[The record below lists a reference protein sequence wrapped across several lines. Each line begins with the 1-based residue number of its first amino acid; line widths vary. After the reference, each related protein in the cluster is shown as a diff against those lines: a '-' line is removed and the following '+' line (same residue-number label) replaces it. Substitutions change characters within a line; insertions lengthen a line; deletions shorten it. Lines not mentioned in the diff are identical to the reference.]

1 MRLIAH
7 LLITAVA
14 GMIGSGLFGAW
25 RYVAQYN
32 SYRGF
37 GAPVDTTPL
46 PDRGTLVPLVVRS
59 PALGGRPVTV
69 DVYLPAAYAGDP
81 QRRFPTV
88 YYLQGM
94 PGTAGT
100 AYLDVLH
107 LVPRLNY
114 LIATGVLRPMIAVVP
129 PGTFS
134 AHMQGTEWADGTKP
148 GQQWFTYLTRDVV
161 GAVDTQFRTIRSPA
175 ARGVAGYSAGADAA
189 LNAVIL
195 RPDLFGVAE
204 PWSGDFH
211 QDPRYVGGSKPL
223 VRRFTALDTVAAAA
237 PMLAARRVHIWLTVG
252 ADDSTL
258 AANRRIAAILRRA
271 HVDVTLSVVPR
282 LGHAWKLWSAGFQQ
296 GLRYFSRE
304 LP

>member
-7 LLITAVA
+7 LVITAVA

-32 SYRGF
+32 AYRGF

-46 PDRGTLVPLVVRS
+46 PDRGTLVPVVVRS
-59 PALGGRPVTV
+59 PALAGRPVTV
-69 DVYLPAAYAGDP
+69 EVYLPAAYAADP
-81 QRRFPTV
+81 QRRFPTM
-88 YYLQGM
+88 YFLQGM
-94 PGTAGT
+94 PGTAET

-107 LVPRLNY
+107 LVPRLNQ
-114 LIATGVLRPMIAVVP
+114 LMAAGVLRPMIAVVP

-134 AHMQGTEWADGTKP
+134 AHMQGTEWADSPKA
-148 GQQWFTYLTRDVV
+148 GQEWFTYLTRDVV
-161 GAVDTQFRTIRSPA
+161 GAVDARFRTIRSPA

-195 RPDLFGVAE
+195 RPDLFGIAE

-211 QDPRYVGGSKPL
+211 QDPRYVGGNKAL
-223 VRRFTALDTVAAAA
+223 VRRFTALDTVGS
-237 PMLAARRVHIWLTVG
+237 AARTLAVRHAHIWLVVG
-252 ADDSTL
+252 ADDSTV
-258 AANRRIAAILRRA
+258 AANRRVAAVLRRA
-271 HVDVTLSVVPR
+271 HVDVTLTVIPR

-304 LP
+304 LA